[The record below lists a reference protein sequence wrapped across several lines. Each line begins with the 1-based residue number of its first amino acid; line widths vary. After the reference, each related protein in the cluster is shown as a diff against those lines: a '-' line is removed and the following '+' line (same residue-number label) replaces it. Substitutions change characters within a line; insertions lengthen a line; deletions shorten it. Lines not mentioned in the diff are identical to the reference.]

1 MIWLNTA
8 IVFAACR
15 KTNNGSNCLLILF
28 LYVSSSTYDD
38 DDDDDDDVNDDDDD
52 DDNYNQWLEDV
63 TLWVEPNGGHLYTLI
78 QRNGYLPLIL

>member
-1 MIWLNTA
+1 MIWLNSA

-28 LYVSSSTYDD
+28 LYVSSSTY

-78 QRNGYLPLIL
+78 QRNGYLPLIS